1 MFDTLLSFISNIDES
16 VSSLLKASQGLPFLL
31 IVMLAFLGGLAASLS
46 PCILPCIPLYVSYT
60 GVTEITS
67 KLDALKKS
75 ALFGFG
81 AALIFGLL
89 GGCATFA
96 GLVVVEY
103 RGVVNIIIGLF
114 IILMC
119 LLILEVIKFPL
130 PQLVKN
136 IPNGGPFL
144 VGAAF
149 ALVSSPC
156 ASPILFAV
164 LALVST
170 AGSFL
175 KSTLIMLAYSIGY
188 TGLIFLAS
196 LSVGLVKQLKFLKL
210 HSRMLTIV
218 SSIILALLGIFYLYS
233 GITWFFN

>member
-1 MFDTLLSFISNIDES
+1 MFDSLISFVSNIDQS
-16 VSSLLKASQGLPFLL
+16 VSGLLKASQGLPFPVL
-31 IVMLAFLGGLAASLS
+31 ITFAFFGGLAASLS

-75 ALFGFG
+75 ALFGLG

-96 GLVVVEY
+96 GLVMVEY

-119 LLILEVIKFPL
+119 LFILEVIKFPL
-130 PQLVKN
+130 PQFVKN
-136 IPNGGPFL
+136 IPNGGPFI

-149 ALVSSPC
+149 ALISSPC
-156 ASPILFAV
+156 ASPILFAI

-175 KSTLIMLAYSIGY
+175 KGASIMLAYSIGY

-196 LSVGLVKQLKFLKL
+196 LSLGLVKQLNFFKL
-210 HSRMLTIV
+210 HSRMVTVV
-218 SSIILALLGIFYLYS
+218 SSIVLALLGVFYLYS
-233 GITWFFN
+233 GIVWLFS